1 MHASLAIPAATVTMP
16 AAMTAEELVSGV
28 DDLLSLPDA
37 AIRLNAVLTDPETS
51 ANEIAEIVSVD
62 PALAARVLRAV
73 NSAYFGLRT
82 RVDTIS
88 KAITM
93 IGTSELHS
101 LVLAT
106 SAALAFKNISSKLVD
121 MEAFWQHSVRAAL
134 AARGFAESGSLRR
147 HRERVFL
154 AALMHDVGQ
163 LVLYH
168 QLPEVS
174 TRILQ
179 AVKAG
184 RPQDEV
190 EFELLGFTH
199 AEVGALLL
207 GRWNLPPS
215 LTLPVRF
222 HHRYDEAPEFAKEA
236 ALVHIGSRVSDLME
250 QERSNDRPPYLDV
263 APEAWTQSGCSPDEL
278 EEVIVD
284 VDMHWLQVI
293 EIVAPGSLLIY

>member
-1 MHASLAIPAATVTMP
+1 MHASLALPAHALAVP
-16 AAMTAEELVSGV
+16 AVMSAEDLVAGV
-28 DDLLSLPDA
+28 EDLLSLPDA
-37 AIRLNAVLTDPETS
+37 AIRLNAVLTDPDTS
-51 ANEIAEIVSVD
+51 ANDIADIVSLD

-73 NSAYFGLRT
+73 NSAYFGLRG
-82 RVDTIS
+82 RVDTIT

-106 SAALAFKNISSKLVD
+106 SAALAFRNISSKLID
-121 MEAFWQHSVRAAL
+121 MESFWQHSVRAAL

-154 AALMHDVGQ
+154 SALMHDVGQ

-168 QLPEVS
+168 QLPEIS

-179 AVKAG
+179 AVKTG
-184 RPQDEV
+184 RAQDEV
-190 EFELLGFTH
+190 EHELLGFTH

-207 GRWNLPPS
+207 ERWNLPTS
-215 LTLPVRF
+215 LTMPVRF
-222 HHRYDEAPEFAKEA
+222 HHRYDEASDFAREA
-236 ALVHIGSRVSDLME
+236 ALIHIGSRVSHLME
-250 QERSNDRPPYLDV
+250 QERSDKPPYLDV
-263 APEAWTQSGCSPDEL
+263 APDAWTQSGCSPDEL
-278 EEVIVD
+278 EEVMID

-293 EIVAPGSLLIY
+293 EIVAPGSMLIY

>member
-1 MHASLAIPAATVTMP
+1 MHASLALPAHALTVP
-16 AAMTAEELVSGV
+16 AVMSAEDLVASV
-28 DDLLSLPDA
+28 EDLLSLPDA
-37 AIRLNAVLTDPETS
+37 AIRLNAVLTDPDTS
-51 ANEIAEIVSVD
+51 ANDIADIVSLD

-73 NSAYFGLRT
+73 NSAYFGLRG
-82 RVDTIS
+82 RVDTIT

-106 SAALAFKNISSKLVD
+106 SAALAFRNISSKLID
-121 MEAFWQHSVRAAL
+121 MESFWQHSVRAAL

-154 AALMHDVGQ
+154 SALMHDVGQ

-179 AVKAG
+179 AVKTG
-184 RPQDEV
+184 RPQDEA
-190 EFELLGFTH
+190 EYEALGFTH

-207 GRWNLPPS
+207 ERWNLPS
-215 LTLPVRF
+215 ALTMPVRF
-222 HHRYDEAPEFAKEA
+222 HHRYDEASDFTREA
-236 ALVHIGSRVSDLME
+236 ALIHIGSRVSHLME
-250 QERSNDRPPYLDV
+250 QERSDKPPYLDV
-263 APEAWTQSGCSPDEL
+263 AHDAWTQSGCSPDEL
-278 EEVIVD
+278 EEVMID

-293 EIVAPGSLLIY
+293 EIVAPGSMLIY

>member
-1 MHASLAIPAATVTMP
+1 MHASLALAIPAFAAP
-16 AAMTAEELVSGV
+16 AAMNAEDLVARV

-51 ANEIAEIVSVD
+51 ATEITEIVSLD

-73 NSAYFGLRT
+73 NSAYFGLRG

-121 MEAFWQHSVRAAL
+121 MESFWQHSVRAAL
-134 AARGFAESGSLRR
+134 AARGFAESSSLRR

-154 AALMHDVGQ
+154 SALMHDVGQ
-163 LVLYH
+163 LVIYH
-168 QLPEVS
+168 QLPELSV
-174 TRILQ
+174 RILQ
-179 AVKAG
+179 AVKGG
-184 RPQDEV
+184 RAQDEV
-190 EFELLGFTH
+190 EHELLGFTH

-207 GRWNLPPS
+207 ERWNLPSS
-215 LTLPVRF
+215 LTMPVRF
-222 HHRYDEAPEFAKEA
+222 HHRYEDATEFAKEA
-236 ALVHIGSRVSDLME
+236 ALIHIGSRVSRLME
-250 QERSNDRPPYLDV
+250 QERSADKTPYLDV
-263 APEAWTQSGCSPDEL
+263 APDAWTQSGCSPDEL
-278 EEVIVD
+278 EEVIID
-284 VDMHWLQVI
+284 VDMRWLQVI
-293 EIVAPGSLLIY
+293 EIVAPGSMLIY

>member
-1 MHASLAIPAATVTMP
+1 MHASLALPTPAFAAA
-16 AAMTAEELVSGV
+16 AAMNAEDLIAGV
-28 DDLLSLPDA
+28 DELLSLPDA
-37 AIRLNAVLTDPETS
+37 AIRLNAVLTDPDTS
-51 ANEIAEIVSVD
+51 ANEIAEIVSFD

-73 NSAYFGLRT
+73 NSAYFGLRG

-106 SAALAFKNISSKLVD
+106 SAALAFKNISSKLID
-121 MEAFWQHSVRAAL
+121 MESFWQHSVRAAL
-134 AARGFAESGSLRR
+134 AARGFAESSSLRR

-179 AVKAG
+179 QVKAG
-184 RPQDEV
+184 RAQDEA
-190 EFELLGFTH
+190 EHELLGFSH

-207 GRWNLPPS
+207 ERWNLPPS
-215 LTLPVRF
+215 LTMPVRF
-222 HHRYDEAPEFAKEA
+222 HHRYEDAPEFAKEA
-236 ALVHIGSRVSDLME
+236 AMIHIGSRVSDLME
-250 QERSNDRPPYLDV
+250 QDRSADKAPFLDV
-263 APEAWTQSGCSPDEL
+263 APDAWTHSGCSPDEL
-278 EEVIVD
+278 EEVIID

-293 EIVAPGSLLIY
+293 EIVAPGSMLIY

>member
-1 MHASLAIPAATVTMP
+1 MHASLALPVHALAVP
-16 AAMTAEELVSGV
+16 AAMSAEDVVARVE
-28 DDLLSLPDA
+28 DLLSLPDA
-37 AIRLNAVLTDPETS
+37 AIRLNAVLTDPDTS
-51 ANEIAEIVSVD
+51 ANDIADIVSLD

-73 NSAYFGLRT
+73 NSAYFGLRG
-82 RVDTIS
+82 RVDTIT

-106 SAALAFKNISSKLVD
+106 SAALAFRNISSKLID
-121 MEAFWQHSVRAAL
+121 MESFWQHSVRAAL

-154 AALMHDVGQ
+154 SALMHDVGQ

-174 TRILQ
+174 TRVLQ

-184 RPQDEV
+184 RAQDEV
-190 EFELLGFTH
+190 EHELLGFTH

-207 GRWNLPPS
+207 ERWNLPAS
-215 LTLPVRF
+215 LTMPVRF
-222 HHRYDEAPEFAKEA
+222 HHRYEEATDFAREA
-236 ALVHIGSRVSDLME
+236 ALVHIGSRVSDMME
-250 QERSNDRPPYLDV
+250 QERSDSPPQLDV
-263 APEAWTQSGCSPDEL
+263 SPDVWAQSGCSPDEL
-278 EEVIVD
+278 EEVIID

-293 EIVAPGSLLIY
+293 EIVAPGSIMIY

>member
-1 MHASLAIPAATVTMP
+1 MHASLALPVHALAATAVMS
-16 AAMTAEELVSGV
+16 AEDVVARVE
-28 DDLLSLPDA
+28 DLLSLPDA

-51 ANEIAEIVSVD
+51 ANDIADIVSLD

-73 NSAYFGLRT
+73 NSAYFGLRG
-82 RVDTIS
+82 RVDTIT

-106 SAALAFKNISSKLVD
+106 SAALAFRNISSKLID
-121 MEAFWQHSVRAAL
+121 MESFWQHSVRAAL

-154 AALMHDVGQ
+154 SALMHDVGK

-168 QLPEVS
+168 QVPEVS
-174 TRILQ
+174 TRVLE
-179 AVKAG
+179 AAKSG
-184 RPQDEV
+184 RAQDEV
-190 EFELLGFTH
+190 EHELLGFTH

-207 GRWNLPPS
+207 ERWNLPAS
-215 LTLPVRF
+215 LTMPVRF
-222 HHRYDEAPEFAKEA
+222 HHRYDEATDFAREA
-236 ALVHIGSRVSDLME
+236 ALVHIGSRVSHMME
-250 QERSNDRPPYLDV
+250 QERSENPPCLDV
-263 APEAWTQSGCSPDEL
+263 APDVWAQSGCSPDEL
-278 EEVIVD
+278 EEVIID

-293 EIVAPGSLLIY
+293 EIVAPGSIMIY

>member
-1 MHASLAIPAATVTMP
+1 MHASLAIPAVVLNAP
-16 AAMTAEELVSGV
+16 SAMSVDDLVAGV
-28 DDLLSLPDA
+28 EDLLSLPDA
-37 AIRLNAVLTDPETS
+37 AIRLNAVLNDPDAS
-51 ANEIAEIVSVD
+51 ASDIADIVSLD
-62 PALAARVLRAV
+62 PALTARVLRAV
-73 NSAYFGLRT
+73 NSAYFGLRG

-121 MEAFWQHSVRAAL
+121 MESFWQHSVRAAL
-134 AARGFAESGSLRR
+134 AARGFAETSLRR

-168 QLPEVS
+168 QLPEISV
-174 TRILQ
+174 RILQ
-179 AVKAG
+179 AVQAG
-184 RPQDEV
+184 RAQEDA

-207 GRWNLPPS
+207 ERWNLPAS
-215 LTLPVRF
+215 LTTPVRF
-222 HHRYDEAPEFAKEA
+222 HHRYDEAGDFAKEA
-236 ALVHIGSRVSDLME
+236 ALLHLGSKVSDLME
-250 QERSNDRPPYLDV
+250 QERANDKPPYLDV
-263 APEAWTQSGCSPDEL
+263 SPDAWAQSECSPNEL
-278 EEVIVD
+278 EEVIID

-293 EIVAPGSLLIY
+293 EIVAPGSMLIY

>member
-1 MHASLAIPAATVTMP
+1 MHASLALPAHALAVP
-16 AAMTAEELVSGV
+16 AVMSVEDLVAGV
-28 DDLLSLPDA
+28 EDLLSLPDA
-37 AIRLNAVLTDPETS
+37 AIRLNAVLTDPDTS
-51 ANEIAEIVSVD
+51 ANDIADIVSLD

-73 NSAYFGLRT
+73 NSAYFGLRG
-82 RVDTIS
+82 RVDSIT

-106 SAALAFKNISSKLVD
+106 SAALAFRNIASKLVD
-121 MEAFWQHSVRAAL
+121 MESFWQHSVRAAL

-154 AALMHDVGQ
+154 SALMHDVGQ

-168 QLPEVS
+168 QLPEIS

-190 EFELLGFTH
+190 EYEALGFTH

-207 GRWNLPPS
+207 ERWNLPSS
-215 LTLPVRF
+215 LTMPVRF
-222 HHRYDEAPEFAKEA
+222 HHRYDEATDFAREA
-236 ALVHIGSRVSDLME
+236 ALIHIGSRVSHLME
-250 QERSNDRPPYLDV
+250 QERSDSPPYLDV
-263 APEAWTQSGCSPDEL
+263 APDAWAQSGCSPDEL
-278 EEVIVD
+278 EEVMID

-293 EIVAPGSLLIY
+293 EIVAPGSMLLY

>member
-1 MHASLAIPAATVTMP
+1 MHASLAIAPALANAT
-16 AAMTAEELVSGV
+16 AAMNAEELVAGV
-28 DDLLSLPDA
+28 EDLLSLPDA
-37 AIRLNAVLTDPETS
+37 AIRLNAVLNDPEAS
-51 ANEIAEIVSVD
+51 ANDIADIVSLD

-73 NSAYFGLRT
+73 NSAYFGLRG
-82 RVDTIS
+82 RVDTVS
-88 KAITM
+88 KAIAM

-106 SAALAFKNISSKLVD
+106 SAALAFKNISSKLMD
-121 MEAFWQHSVRAAL
+121 MESFWQHSVRAAL
-134 AARGFAESGSLRR
+134 AARGFAETSLRR

-179 AVKAG
+179 AVKQG
-184 RPQDEV
+184 RAQEEA
-190 EFELLGFTH
+190 EFDLLGFTH

-207 GRWNLPPS
+207 ERWNLPAS
-215 LTLPVRF
+215 LTIPVRY
-222 HHRYDEAPEFAKEA
+222 HHRYDETSDFAKEA
-236 ALVHIGSRVSDLME
+236 ALIHLGTKVSDLMGE
-250 QERSNDRPPYLDV
+250 ERSTEGPPYLD
-263 APEAWTQSGCSPDEL
+263 AAAEAWTQAECSPNEL
-278 EEVIVD
+278 EEVIID

-293 EIVAPGSLLIY
+293 EIVAPGSMLIY

>member
-1 MHASLAIPAATVTMP
+1 MHASLALPAQALAVTAVMS
-16 AAMTAEELVSGV
+16 AEDLVAGV
-28 DDLLSLPDA
+28 EDLLSLPDA
-37 AIRLNAVLTDPETS
+37 AIRLNAVLTDPDTS
-51 ANEIAEIVSVD
+51 ANEIADIVSLD

-73 NSAYFGLRT
+73 NSAYFGLRG
-82 RVDTIS
+82 RVDTIT

-106 SAALAFKNISSKLVD
+106 SAALAFRNISSKLVD
-121 MEAFWQHSVRAAL
+121 MESFWQHSVRAAL
-134 AARGFAESGSLRR
+134 AARGFAESSSLRR

-154 AALMHDVGQ
+154 SALMHDVGQ

-179 AVKAG
+179 EVQKG
-184 RPQDEV
+184 RAQDES
-190 EFELLGFTH
+190 EHEALGFTH

-207 GRWNLPPS
+207 ERWNLPAS
-215 LTLPVRF
+215 LTMPVRF
-222 HHRYDEAPEFAKEA
+222 HHRYDEATDFAKEA
-236 ALVHIGSRVSDLME
+236 ALIHIGSRVSDLME
-250 QERSNDRPPYLDV
+250 QERSDKPPFLDV
-263 APEAWTQSGCSPDEL
+263 APDAWTQSGCSPDEL
-278 EEVIVD
+278 EEVIID

-293 EIVAPGSLLIY
+293 EIVAPGSMLIY

>member
-1 MHASLAIPAATVTMP
+1 MLASLALPAHAP
-16 AAMTAEELVSGV
+16 AVSALMSAEDVVANVE
-28 DDLLSLPDA
+28 DLLSLPDA

-51 ANEIAEIVSVD
+51 ANEIADIVSLD

-73 NSAYFGLRT
+73 NSAYFGLRG
-82 RVDTIS
+82 RVDTIT

-106 SAALAFKNISSKLVD
+106 SSALAFRNIASKLID
-121 MEAFWQHSVRAAL
+121 MESFWQHNVRAAL
-134 AARGFAESGSLRR
+134 AARGFAESCSLRR

-154 AALMHDVGQ
+154 SALMHDVGK

-174 TRILQ
+174 TRVLE

-184 RPQDEV
+184 CAQDEA
-190 EFELLGFTH
+190 EHEALGFTH

-207 GRWNLPPS
+207 ERWNLPAS
-215 LTLPVRF
+215 LTMPVRF
-222 HHRYDEAPEFAKEA
+222 HHRYDEATDFAKEA
-236 ALVHIGSRVSDLME
+236 ALVHIGSQVSHLME
-250 QERSNDRPPYLDV
+250 QERSEAPPYLDV
-263 APEAWTQSGCSPDEL
+263 EPGAWSQSGCSPDDL

-293 EIVAPGSLLIY
+293 EIVAPGSMLIY